1 MSCGGF
7 VTRAAPGLPYTP
19 GNFDE
24 RLAFTVQSIIMLSTV
39 LAASGYEGPML
50 WSRSYDGA
58 SLLAYLSSTLLIV
71 IVMNVLATIK
81 GKDFRLGL
89 GWSVVV
95 TVFFLFGCRA
105 FLF

>member
-1 MSCGGF
+1 MLFWDYACGAMLRCPLRRETLQKQVSAVLPWYVLAYFMSCGGF

-39 LAASGYEGPML
+39 LVASGYEGQML

-58 SLLAYLSSTLLIV
+58 SLLAY
-71 IVMNVLATIK
+71 
-81 GKDFRLGL
+81 
-89 GWSVVV
+89 
-95 TVFFLFGCRA
+95 
-105 FLF
+105 